1 MKKTQ
6 SKQKKTTKKYKEPKE
21 FRLGKK
27 YVSELKKLG
36 VEVRYK
42 ETCPGAFLYYGA
54 EEVGHAFDWSFGEEK
69 IAWQVKSNSDIRL
82 VVKKSYEIVGTDLV
96 TTIEP
101 EFVHLGPFVN
111 TEKFDE
117 ACGKIAGYILAL
129 HLLKDVR
136 DKECKTKKKNGK

>member
-21 FRLGKK
+21 FKLGKK

-69 IAWQVKSNSDIRL
+69 IGWCVRSNSDIRL

-101 EFVHLGPFVN
+101 EFVQIGPFVN

-117 ACGKIAGYILAL
+117 ACGKIAGYIIAL
-129 HLLKDVR
+129 
-136 DKECKTKKKNGK
+136 KELTEIKNKELGKKKK

>member
-69 IAWQVKSNSDIRL
+69 IAWCVRSNSDIRL
-82 VVKKSYEIVGTDLV
+82 VVNKSYEIVGTDLV
-96 TTIEP
+96 TTIKP
-101 EFVHLGPFVN
+101 EFVRIGPCVN

-117 ACGKIAGYILAL
+117 ACDKIAGYILAL

-136 DKECKTKKKNGK
+136 DKECKTKKKNCK